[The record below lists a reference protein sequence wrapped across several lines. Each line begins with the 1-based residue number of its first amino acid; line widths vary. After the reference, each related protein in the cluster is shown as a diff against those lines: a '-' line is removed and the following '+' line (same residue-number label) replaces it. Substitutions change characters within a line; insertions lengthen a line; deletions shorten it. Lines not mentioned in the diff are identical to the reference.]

1 MHAGEGING
10 RVLALPCG
18 GQAVGLRRGAIVF
31 GFRTL
36 AGRRAAIGSCGVSIV
51 FGLGAFGRSRVPLLR
66 GLAALGSS
74 SGLPSRTI
82 LDRLS
87 VVGGLAAQVGGFA
100 AQVRGVVAP
109 VGGLVSLVC
118 GVVSLVAGTVSS
130 SAGLVTQI
138 GVAVSLLRGLVP
150 LCSRPNLARPSFGTV
165 RAILADQC
173 ALPAP
178 WGGDIWP
185 SGPRVRRHA
194 VVDAAEATDQA

>member
-1 MHAGEGING
+1 MF
-10 RVLALPCG
+10 
-18 GQAVGLRRGAIVF
+18 GL
-31 GFRTL
+31 RTL
-36 AGRRAAIGSCGVSIV
+36 AGRRAAIGLCGVSIV
-51 FGLGAFGRSRVPLLR
+51 FGLDAFACPRVSIPR

-74 SGLPSRTI
+74 SGLGSRTI

-87 VVGGLAAQVGGFA
+87 VVGGLVAQVGGVV
-100 AQVRGVVAP
+100 AQVGSVVAP
-109 VGGLVSLVC
+109 VGCLVSLVC
-118 GVVSLVAGTVSS
+118 GVVSLITGTVSS

-138 GVAVSLLRGLVP
+138 GVAVSLVRGLVP

-194 VVDAAEATDQA
+194 AVDAAEATNQA